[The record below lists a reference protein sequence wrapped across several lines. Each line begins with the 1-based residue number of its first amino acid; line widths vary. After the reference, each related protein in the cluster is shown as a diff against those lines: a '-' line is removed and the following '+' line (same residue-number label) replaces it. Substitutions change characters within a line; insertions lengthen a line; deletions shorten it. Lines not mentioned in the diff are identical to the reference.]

1 MSCPEA
7 AFPGPAAQMAIQTP
21 VDLTRSQGDDFEAAA
36 QPRPTRRS
44 DVKYCVGEI
53 PAPSLAASL
62 GEGEGARLG
71 RRAFLAM
78 GA

>member
-1 MSCPEA
+1 M
-7 AFPGPAAQMAIQTP
+7 
-21 VDLTRSQGDDFEAAA
+21 RSQGDDFEAAA

-44 DVKYCVGEI
+44 DVKYCAGEI

-62 GEGEGARLG
+62 GDGEGARLG